1 METIIN
7 YLGYLI
13 LPLLLYALS
22 KKIISKSKYRYKSL
36 ISLAITSLI
45 VFVISKI
52 YLEFLTEKIDVRYF
66 DFLFYTL
73 GIYSLFI
80 TPICIVILGVLI
92 LKNKLSK
99 KQDTI

>member
-13 LPLLLYALS
+13 LPLLLYVVT
-22 KKIISKSKYRYKSL
+22 KKTISKTKYRYKSL
-36 ISLAITSLI
+36 ISLTITSLI

-52 YLEFLTEKIDVRYF
+52 YLEFLTEKIDIRYF

-73 GIYSLFI
+73 GLYSLFM
-80 TPICIVILGVLI
+80 TPICAAILGILI

-99 KQDTI
+99 